1 MIQSRNCNFETSFH
15 EIPIINRRWEMTKL
29 CNTNIIIEYKLTDFE
44 EDDKNKTIWV
54 MLIDKKDNNRKAN
67 SSFIP
72 NKPIF

>member
-1 MIQSRNCNFETSFH
+1 
-15 EIPIINRRWEMTKL
+15 MTRL

-67 SSFIP
+67 SSFIS

>member
-15 EIPIINRRWEMTKL
+15 EIPIINRRWEITRL

-67 SSFIP
+67 SSFIS